1 MMREKGKHGFQ
12 VTSSSSGRAVVLV
25 PKMGKSGAAGG
36 CMEVTSS
43 SARERRAGIIS
54 FCPPGPFN
62 VLFPEQV
69 SGSREGAVARLL
81 LALPWFHPI
90 CDFRNARLAGGA
102 GGLLHDFLH
111 R

>member
-1 MMREKGKHGFQ
+1 MPTRGAWGDDEREGEARLPGYQLEQWEGSGISTQDGEEWGGWRVHGGYFQ
-12 VTSSSSGRAVVLV
+12 L
-25 PKMGKSGAAGG
+25 
-36 CMEVTSS
+36 C
-43 SARERRAGIIS
+43 ARE
-54 FCPPGPFN
+54 
-62 VLFPEQV
+62 V